1 MAMMVYRSKG
11 SVLSKIGFLLIIIGI
26 AILFITPI
34 LVALSIQHEASSQEN
49 VSVGVGGCIIILFI
63 PICFGVG
70 SPGILEFTLVI
81 TAVMLIATVLLI
93 IFSKKVL
100 ETI

>member
-1 MAMMVYRSKG
+1 MMVYRSRG
-11 SVLSKIGFLLIIIGI
+11 SMLSKIGFLLIIIGVI
-26 AILFITPI
+26 VLFITPI
-34 LVALSIQHEASSQEN
+34 LALFSIPYETGHQEN
-49 VSVGVGGCIIILFI
+49 VSVGVGGCIVILFI

-70 SPGILEFTLVI
+70 SPGILEFILVI
-81 TAVMLIATVLLI
+81 AAIMLVATILLV